1 MKRSIASRAAFT
13 LLEIMLVVMIIALLA
28 GSVMFMMGDQLTDAR
43 ESRVQADVKSMSTFL
58 WMYNGKNGGF
68 PTTEQGLQALVPK
81 QIKEVPTDPWNQPY
95 NYEFPGKH
103 NSGSY
108 DLYSSGPDKKA
119 GTSDDIGNWKQA
131 SSGT

>member
-1 MKRSIASRAAFT
+1 
-13 LLEIMLVVMIIALLA
+13 MLVVMIIALLA

-95 NYEFPGKH
+95 NYEFPGTH
-103 NSGSY
+103 NSGGY

-119 GTSDDIGNWKQA
+119 GTGDDIGNWKKA
-131 SSGT
+131 TSGT